1 MDTLDKKLNFE
12 FRTSQQ
18 ILKLISE
25 IDLFKGKWEIL
36 ENQNLNILKELK
48 NIATIQSIGS
58 STRIEGATL
67 SDDEVKQL
75 ISDLKIY
82 RLENRDE
89 QEVVGYYDGELKVL
103 QRANNMEA
111 THIVWL
117 YNYPIGSA
125 ASAYRCAE

>member
-12 FRTSQQ
+12 FRTSQH

-36 ENQNLNILKELK
+36 ESQKIDILKELK

-75 ISDLKIY
+75 ISDLKVNK
-82 RLENRDE
+82 LENRDE
-89 QEVVGYYDGELKVL
+89 QEVVGYFDVLELIL
-103 QRANNMEA
+103 ENSED
-111 THIVWL
+111 IDL
-117 YNYPIGSA
+117 SENY
-125 ASAYRCAE
+125 

>member
-12 FRTSQQ
+12 FRTSQH

-36 ENQNLNILKELK
+36 ESRKIDILKELK

-75 ISDLKIY
+75 ISDLKVNK
-82 RLENRDE
+82 LENRDE
-89 QEVVGYYDGELKVL
+89 QEVVGYF
-103 QRANNMEA
+103 
-111 THIVWL
+111 
-117 YNYPIGSA
+117 
-125 ASAYRCAE
+125 